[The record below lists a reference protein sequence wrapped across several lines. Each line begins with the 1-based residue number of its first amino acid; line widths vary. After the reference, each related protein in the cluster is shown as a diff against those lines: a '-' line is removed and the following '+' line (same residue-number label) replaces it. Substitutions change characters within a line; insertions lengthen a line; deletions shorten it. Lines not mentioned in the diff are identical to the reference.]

1 MTRCGSVKSDVE
13 ATKPEPDLI
22 HAALDRIESD
32 HAVMIG
38 DSTWDC
44 VAAAKLDVPSLAVR
58 TGGFSVEELTEAGA
72 SRVFESLRE
81 FVDGLD
87 DTVLARPERRG

>member
-1 MTRCGSVKSDVE
+1 VAGAAVTY
-13 ATKPEPDLI
+13 DLEG
-22 HAALDRIESD
+22 ASGLM
-32 HAVMIG
+32 VG

-58 TGGFSVEELTEAGA
+58 TGGFSVEELTDAGA

-81 FVDGLD
+81 FADRLEE
-87 DTVLARPERRG
+87 TALARPGK